1 MSSLRDV
8 EAGFRALIMGTDDGA
23 VSGAAA
29 GGVFAGVPAERQRV
43 YRTLVRNSLRGS
55 IRRSCPHAIRLAG
68 DEAFDAV
75 VDAFL
80 AGCPIQTRLT
90 RDIPGEFTAW
100 LMARASSS
108 PSSSAMASTSITS
121 SVAFAELCHF
131 EALEIDVT
139 MSETA
144 PHMPGALQADARVEM
159 DPSARL
165 AIYRHPVQTVTS
177 RSTSLPVAGAQPT
190 VLLCFQRAEAF
201 EVEVI
206 SPALGKVLLGSAEGP
221 VAEAIAA
228 VVAEGRA
235 AGVVIDAG
243 RLRSELVGLH
253 RRGAI
258 AGFPMT
264 AASSS

>member
-8 EAGFRALIMGTDDGA
+8 EAGFRTLVMGTDDD
-23 VSGAAA
+23 VAA

-80 AGCPIQTRLT
+80 AACPIQTRLT

-108 PSSSAMASTSITS
+108 SSSSSPSTSITS

-131 EALEIDVT
+131 EALEIEVT

-144 PHMPGALQADARVEM
+144 PHVPGGLEAGSRVEM

-165 AIYRHPVQTVTS
+165 AIYRHPVQTVTA
-177 RSTSLPVAGAQPT
+177 RTTSLPAAGTQPT
-190 VLLCFQRAEAF
+190 VLLCFQRAEGF

-206 SPALGKVLLGSAEGP
+206 SPALGKVLLGSAEGS
-221 VAEAIAA
+221 VGDAIAA
-228 VVAEGRA
+228 VVTEGRA
-235 AGVVIDAG
+235 AGVAIDAG

-258 AGFPMT
+258 AGFPMP
-264 AASSS
+264 AAPSS

>member
-8 EAGFRALIMGTDDGA
+8 EAGFRALIMGNDDGT
-23 VSGAAA
+23 VSGAAS

-43 YRTLVRNSLRGS
+43 YRTLVGNSLRGS

-100 LMARASSS
+100 LMARASSPS
-108 PSSSAMASTSITS
+108 PSSSTSITS

-144 PHMPGALQADARVEM
+144 PHVPGALQAGSRVQM

-177 RSTSLPVAGAQPT
+177 RSTSLPAAGPQPT
-190 VLLCFQRAEAF
+190 VLLCFQRVEAF

-221 VAEAIAA
+221 VSAAIAA
-228 VVAEGRA
+228 VVEEGRGV
-235 AGVVIDAG
+235 GVVIDAG

-258 AGFPMT
+258 AGFAGPPV
-264 AASSS
+264 SSP

>member
-8 EAGFRALIMGTDDGA
+8 EAGFRALIMGNDDGMASA
-23 VSGAAA
+23 V
-29 GGVFAGVPAERQRV
+29 VFAGVPAERQRV

-90 RDIPGEFTAW
+90 RDIPGEFAAW
-100 LMARASSS
+100 LMARASQPPS
-108 PSSSAMASTSITS
+108 PSSSTSITS

-144 PHMPGALQADARVEM
+144 PHVPGALQAGSRVEM
-159 DPSARL
+159 DPSTRL

-177 RSTSLPVAGAQPT
+177 RSTSLPAAGAQPT

-221 VAEAIAA
+221 VSAAIAA
-228 VVAEGRA
+228 VVEEGRA

-243 RLRSELVGLH
+243 RLRGDLVGLH

-258 AGFPMT
+258 AGFVG
-264 AASSS
+264 AAVPSA